1 MLSERQLKNIQDNQ
15 KDKKKII
22 LVGGCFDLIHPG
34 HITFLTEAKKLG
46 DVLVVLLESDEAIL
60 KLKKKLFQ
68 NQDDRGLILQ
78 SLRMV
83 DLVIP
88 LHGILKDHDY
98 YTIVKK
104 IKPDIIAITEN
115 DRQISNKMKQANE
128 TGAELKIVTKR
139 ILGYSSTDL
148 RKKMTK

>member
-34 HITFLTEAKKLG
+34 HITFLTETKKLG
-46 DVLVVLLESDEAIL
+46 DFLVVLLESDEAIL

-68 NQDDRGLILQ
+68 NQDDRKLILQ

-88 LHGILKDHDY
+88 LHGILKDYDY

-128 TGAELKIVTKR
+128 TGAEVKIVTKR

-148 RKKMTK
+148 RKKMTE

>member
-46 DVLVVLLESDEAIL
+46 DFLVVLLESDETIL

-68 NQDDRGLILQ
+68 NQDDRKLILQ

-148 RKKMTK
+148 RKKMTE

>member
-46 DVLVVLLESDEAIL
+46 DFLVVLLESDEAIL

-68 NQDDRGLILQ
+68 NQDDRKLILQ

-88 LHGILKDHDY
+88 LHGILKDYDY

-128 TGAELKIVTKR
+128 TGAEVKIVTKR

-148 RKKMTK
+148 RKKMTE

>member
-68 NQDDRGLILQ
+68 NQDDRKLILQ

-88 LHGILKDHDY
+88 LHGILKDYDY

-128 TGAELKIVTKR
+128 TGAEVKIVTKR

-148 RKKMTK
+148 RKKMTE

>member
-68 NQDDRGLILQ
+68 NQDDRKLILQ

-88 LHGILKDHDY
+88 LHGILKDYDY

-148 RKKMTK
+148 RKKMTE

>member
-68 NQDDRGLILQ
+68 NQDDRKLILQ

-88 LHGILKDHDY
+88 LHGILKDYDY

>member
-1 MLSERQLKNIQDNQ
+1 MLSEKQLKHIQENQ
-15 KDKKKII
+15 NDKKTII

-34 HITFLTEAKKLG
+34 HITFLSEAKKLG
-46 DVLVVLLESDEAIL
+46 DILVVLLESDEAIL
-60 KLKKKLFQ
+60 NLKKKLFH
-68 NQDDRGLILQ
+68 NQRDRELILQ

-83 DLVIP
+83 DIVIP
-88 LHGILKDHDY
+88 LHGILKDQDY

-115 DRQISNKMKQANE
+115 DRQISNKMRQAKE
-128 TGAELKIVTKR
+128 IGAEVKIVTKR

-148 RKKMTK
+148 RKKITE

>member
-68 NQDDRGLILQ
+68 NQDDRKLILQ

-88 LHGILKDHDY
+88 LHGILKDYDY

-128 TGAELKIVTKR
+128 TGAEVKIVTKR

-148 RKKMTK
+148 HKKMTE

>member
-1 MLSERQLKNIQDNQ
+1 MLSEKQLKNIQTSQNA
-15 KDKKKII
+15 KKKIV

-34 HITFLTEAKKLG
+34 HITFLTKAKKLG
-46 DVLVVLLESDEAIL
+46 DVLIILLESDESIL

-68 NQDDRGLILQ
+68 NQNDRKLILE
-78 SLRMV
+78 SLRMIDV
-83 DLVIP
+83 VIP

-115 DRQISNKMKQANE
+115 DRQISNKRKQAKE
-128 TGAELKIVTKR
+128 IGAKVKIVTKR

-148 RKKMTK
+148 REKMKE

>member
-1 MLSERQLKNIQDNQ
+1 MLSEKQLKHIQDNQ
-15 KDKKKII
+15 NDKKRII

-34 HITFLTEAKKLG
+34 HITFLSEAKKLG
-46 DVLVVLLESDEAIL
+46 DVLVVLLESAEAIL
-60 KLKKKLFQ
+60 KLKKKLYQ
-68 NQDDRGLILQ
+68 IQSDRELILQ

-83 DLVIP
+83 DIVIP
-88 LHGILKDHDY
+88 LRGILKDQDY

-115 DRQISNKMKQANE
+115 DHQISNKMRQAKE
-128 TGAELKIVTKR
+128 IGAEVKIVTKR

-148 RKKMTK
+148 RKKITE

>member
-46 DVLVVLLESDEAIL
+46 DFLVVLLESDEAIL

>member
-1 MLSERQLKNIQDNQ
+1 
-15 KDKKKII
+15 
-22 LVGGCFDLIHPG
+22 
-34 HITFLTEAKKLG
+34 
-46 DVLVVLLESDEAIL
+46 LVVLLESDEAIL

-68 NQDDRGLILQ
+68 NQDDRKLILQ

-88 LHGILKDHDY
+88 LHGILKDYDY

-128 TGAELKIVTKR
+128 TGAEVKIVTER

-148 RKKMTK
+148 RKKMTE

>member
-1 MLSERQLKNIQDNQ
+1 MLSEKQLKHIQDNQ
-15 KDKKKII
+15 NDKKRII

-34 HITFLTEAKKLG
+34 HITFLSEAKKLG

-60 KLKKKLFQ
+60 NLKKKLYQ
-68 NQDDRGLILQ
+68 IQSDRELILQ

-83 DLVIP
+83 DIVIP
-88 LHGILKDHDY
+88 LRGILKDQDY

-115 DRQISNKMKQANE
+115 DHQISNKMRQAKE
-128 TGAELKIVTKR
+128 IGAEVKIVTKR

-148 RKKMTK
+148 RKKITE

>member
-68 NQDDRGLILQ
+68 NQDDRKLILQ

-88 LHGILKDHDY
+88 LHGILKDYDY

-128 TGAELKIVTKR
+128 TGAEVKIVTER

-148 RKKMTK
+148 RKKMTE